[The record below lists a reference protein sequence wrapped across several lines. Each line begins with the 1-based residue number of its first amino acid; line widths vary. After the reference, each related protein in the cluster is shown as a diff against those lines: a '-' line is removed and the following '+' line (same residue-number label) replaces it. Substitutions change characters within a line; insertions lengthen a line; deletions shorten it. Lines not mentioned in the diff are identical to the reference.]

1 MFREALLSF
10 IKDSET
16 SIKQLVSFYDR
27 KEESEKAKFE
37 LGEYDKF
44 LQRVIREIKSFV
56 ELMHDAVVRFYKLDV
71 KTSMDV
77 NQCECLTNLLTSIV
91 LKNPVYSQVHSV
103 FQFFHRTTHV
113 KEAMRVI
120 NAVRKRESLPLDLG
134 VDEVKL
140 GKGVY

>member
-1 MFREALLSF
+1 M
-10 IKDSET
+10 
-16 SIKQLVSFYDR
+16 SFYDR
-27 KEESEKAKFE
+27 KEESERAKFE
-37 LGEYDKF
+37 LNEYEKF

-91 LKNPVYSQVHSV
+91 LKNPVYSQVHYV
-103 FQFFHRTTHV
+103 FQYYHRTNHC
-113 KEAMRVI
+113 KEAMKVI
-120 NAVRKRESLPLDLG
+120 HAVRKRESLALDLG

-140 GKGVY
+140 GHQLN